1 MGLIGSS
8 NHNSIWCLDMEGQHV
23 PLVHSGFWLPLQ
35 GTIVNRTY
43 GTHKNLAI
51 SLFLLTIF
59 GPIYYGRVPR
69 KPVSP
74 PVLSI
79 ARLCGLGRSQL
90 SRDHGNI
97 PNPAQNLGK
106 NPEECSDFLGP
117 PRVLYFCFWHDSI
130 CFLLFQR
137 ARRIRTRLWRSC
149 GCCLALA
156 AAGRLPGSC

>member
-23 PLVHSGFWLPLQ
+23 PLVRSGLWLPLQ

-43 GTHKNLAI
+43 GTHKNLDI
-51 SLFLLTIF
+51 YLFLLTIV

-74 PVLSI
+74 RVLSI

-106 NPEECSDFLGP
+106 NPRKALI
-117 PRVLYFCFWHDSI
+117 FWAH
-130 CFLLFQR
+130 R
-137 ARRIRTRLWRSC
+137 
-149 GCCLALA
+149 
-156 AAGRLPGSC
+156 GSCIFVSDMILFFFFFFRGRGGFVRDSEGAVGAAWR